1 MKINTLQFTICKYSC
16 IMPCQSR
23 LRHIQLHQHLY
34 SPKAGSSDH
43 NSLVKMFWDGFI
55 QISSILHLMKWVM
68 NENSTSWCLVF
79 FPFKQMYTTKVR
91 RNNICA
97 AITFVELQGRTFF
110 LFHNEF
116 STFNFFWALGF
127 LNPPM
132 ANNSDV
138 MLSFVIVFCFVNQ
151 FVWDKLFGLIY

>member
-1 MKINTLQFTICKYSC
+1 
-16 IMPCQSR
+16 
-23 LRHIQLHQHLY
+23 
-34 SPKAGSSDH
+34 
-43 NSLVKMFWDGFI
+43 MFWDDFI

-68 NENSTSWCLVF
+68 NENSISWCLVF

-151 FVWDKLFGLIY
+151 FVWDKLFGLIYQILLFWKDCSRSPLIIYWRDIIGFKEFFKYIVHNVTFIISQLLTLNS